1 MKRRSMPYGFAWS
14 RFLVALLAAWSAFA
28 HAQGSYPS
36 RPVRIIIPF
45 APGTSPDVVMRI
57 VQPKL
62 SESLGQAIVIDN
74 RAGAASNLGTGI
86 AAAAPPDGYTL
97 LYTIHSTMCAGPH
110 LYTNLQFDPFKSFVP
125 VSLMVNLGFVLMAKN
140 DLPVRNVQELIAMAK
155 ANPGKLTYGSG
166 GSGSGNHLVM
176 ELLNGMTGMNMLH
189 IPMRTN
195 STTSVMSGETD
206 LTMSPYTNGVGVA
219 KGGKVRA
226 LGVTLARRS
235 EQLPDV
241 PAIGEVVPG
250 FVGDSWHGLF
260 APAGTPPAI
269 VDRLSAEIARA
280 LATPDVRKRLMDISL
295 EPIGS
300 TPAEFAAVVKSDYEK
315 WGRVIRAANIKLE

>member
-1 MKRRSMPYGFAWS
+1 MKHRKPHAAFLGI
-14 RFLVALLAAWSAFA
+14 FLVSLAAWIPQS
-28 HAQGSYPS
+28 HAQSSYPS

-45 APGTSPDVVMRI
+45 AAGTSPDVVMRI
-57 VQPKL
+57 VSPKL
-62 SESLGQAIVIDN
+62 SESLGQPIVIDN

-86 AAAAPPDGYTL
+86 AAAAAPDGYTL

-110 LYTNLQFDPFKSFVP
+110 LYTNLQFDPFKSFAP
-125 VSLMVNLGFVLMAKN
+125 VSLMVNLGFILIAKRE
-140 DLPVRNVQELIAMAK
+140 LPVQNLQELIAMAK
-155 ANPGKLTYGSG
+155 AQPGKLTYGSG

-176 ELLNGMTGMNMLH
+176 ELLNGMAGMNMLH
-189 IPMRTN
+189 IPMRSN
-195 STTSVMSGETD
+195 STTAVMTGETD
-206 LTMSPYTNGVGVA
+206 LTMSPYTNGVGVV

-226 LGVTLARRS
+226 LGVTLAKRA
-235 EQLPDV
+235 EALPDV
-241 PAIGEVVPG
+241 PAIGEVVNG

-269 VDRLSAEIARA
+269 VDKLSAEVAKA
-280 LATPDVRKRLMDISL
+280 LAAPEVRKRLTDISL

-315 WGRVIRAANIKLE
+315 WGRVIRAANIRLD